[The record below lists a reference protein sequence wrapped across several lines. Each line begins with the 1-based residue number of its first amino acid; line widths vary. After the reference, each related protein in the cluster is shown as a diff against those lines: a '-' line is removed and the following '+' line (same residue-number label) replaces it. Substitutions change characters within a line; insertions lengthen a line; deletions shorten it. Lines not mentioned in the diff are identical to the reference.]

1 MLKRWQL
8 SLQHSTAPSLRTVA
22 AVCCCCCCL
31 QAIKDVDEFRRMQ
44 GSLLL
49 HSSDTVSMNLAL
61 NSIAPTHT
69 TLTSTGQASRASGA
83 ADLAPPLATF
93 RLARMPH
100 AVSSS
105 SGAVSAD
112 AAAAAAAA
120 AAGTGIHTELLE
132 ACGVA
137 VLQLYVVPGQAVV
150 SGGMLASA
158 LDDVAAAVA
167 AVCHDEG
174 LQLVRWGARR
184 WLLLAQLEPGATAM
198 RRNRVAGLT
207 FLTL

>member
-1 MLKRWQL
+1 
-8 SLQHSTAPSLRTVA
+8 
-22 AVCCCCCCL
+22 VCCCWHL

-61 NSIAPTHT
+61 NSIAPAQAT
-69 TLTSTGQASRASGA
+69 TQNSTGQASRSSAA

-93 RLARMPH
+93 RFARMPQ
-100 AVSSS
+100 VSSS
-105 SGAVSAD
+105 AGAVTAD
-112 AAAAAAAA
+112 AAAAAAAAA
-120 AAGTGIHTELLE
+120 AAGTGIHTELYE
-132 ACGVA
+132 ACGIA
-137 VLQLYVVPGQAVV
+137 VLQLYVVPGQAAV
-150 SGGMLASA
+150 SGGVLASA

-184 WLLLAQLEPGATAM
+184 WLLLAQLEPGELGERSGKRCLVVQTFDCEAGAVGSTAVAAAGATRA
-198 RRNRVAGLT
+198 R
-207 FLTL
+207 